1 MSGIFEVLVTAA
13 VGEFMLAVMDF
24 LFADRRDRLSLRTYL
39 LVVLGFMLATAI
51 GEALFG
57 P

>member
-1 MSGIFEVLVTAA
+1 L
-13 VGEFMLAVMDF
+13 LAVVDF

-39 LVVLGFMLATAI
+39 LVVLGFMLAVVLGFMLATAI
-51 GEALFG
+51 GEAVFG

>member
-1 MSGIFEVLVTAA
+1 
-13 VGEFMLAVMDF
+13 MDF

-51 GEALFG
+51 GEAVFG

>member
-13 VGEFMLAVMDF
+13 VGVFMLAVMDF
-24 LFADRRDRLSLRTYL
+24 LLADRHDRLSLRTYL

-51 GEALFG
+51 GEAVFG